1 MSNNPKC
8 PECHSTKVWK
18 VGLVPTRKGGKKMRF
33 KCSQCARSFYAPKP
47 TKKKGGK

>member
-1 MSNNPKC
+1 MSDNPKC

-18 VGLVPTRKGGKKMRF
+18 VGLVPTRSGKKMRF